1 MQAMDYSIL
10 VQWGGVGGGGPV
22 LKVKCIFREK
32 KILIRK

>member
-10 VQWGGVGGGGPV
+10 VQWGGVGGGPV